1 MKNILIGIANRFK
14 EPSSYAGL
22 AVIFTGLG
30 LNIGIEYIEAVSYI
44 LAGIAGVVSI
54 VLKEKK

>member
-22 AVIFTGLG
+22 AVIFT
-30 LNIGIEYIEAVSYI
+30 V
-44 LAGIAGVVSI
+44 
-54 VLKEKK
+54 KEKK